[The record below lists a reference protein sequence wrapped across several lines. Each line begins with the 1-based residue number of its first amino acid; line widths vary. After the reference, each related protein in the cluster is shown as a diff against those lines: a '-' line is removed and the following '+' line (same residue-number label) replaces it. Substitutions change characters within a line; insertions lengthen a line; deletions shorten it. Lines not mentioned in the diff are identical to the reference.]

1 MQNKNIKIV
10 IADDHQIVID
20 GIKAMLES
28 EQDINVIGEAQDG
41 KALMDLLEILEP
53 DIVLVDINMPHM
65 DGVEV
70 TRRVNSKFKDLK
82 VLILSTYDDVRL
94 IKEILKLGAKG
105 YVLKT
110 ADKTEL
116 IKAIRTLYEGGTFFS
131 QEISD
136 KILKS
141 MIPSE
146 TVSESTN
153 SLPPVALTKREMEI
167 IKLIAMEYSGPE
179 ISKKLF
185 ISINTVETHRKNLI
199 RKTKSKNT
207 IGLVKYAMKHDLI

>member
-1 MQNKNIKIV
+1 MQKRNIQIV

-28 EQDINVIGEAQDG
+28 EKGIDVIGEAKNG
-41 KALMDLLEILEP
+41 KELLAQLEELEP
-53 DIVLVDINMPHM
+53 DIVLTDINMPHM

-70 TRRVNSKFKDLK
+70 TRRVNSQFKGVK
-82 VLILSTYDDVRL
+82 ILILSTYDDVRL
-94 IKEILKLGAKG
+94 VKEILKLGAKG

-110 ADKTEL
+110 AAKTEL
-116 IKAIRTLYEGGTFFS
+116 VKAIRTLYEGGTFFS

-141 MIPSE
+141 MMSSE
-146 TVSESTN
+146 TITDSTE

-167 IKLIAMEYSGPE
+167 IKLIAMEYTGPE
-179 ISKKLF
+179 IAKKLF
-185 ISINTVETHRKNLI
+185 ISINTVETHRKNLV

-207 IGLVKYAMKHDLI
+207 VGLVKYAMRHDLI